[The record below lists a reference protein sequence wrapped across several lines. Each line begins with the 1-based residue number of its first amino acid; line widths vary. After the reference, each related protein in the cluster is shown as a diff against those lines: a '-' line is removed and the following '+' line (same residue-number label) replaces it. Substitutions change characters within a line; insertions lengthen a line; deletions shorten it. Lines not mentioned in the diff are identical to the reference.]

1 MPSGI
6 DAALKS
12 LKADAFGGS
21 GILRGFGSFRVQG
34 LGFRFLSWEFRHWGF
49 RGFRFFGVPGRVV

>member
-12 LKADAFGGS
+12 LKADAMMPVPTKVRAGK
-21 GILRGFGSFRVQG
+21 V
-34 LGFRFLSWEFRHWGF
+34 
-49 RGFRFFGVPGRVV
+49 GVHGCFQKIGMVNPPKWMVYNGKAY